1 MVKLSLIVPIYGVE
15 QYIHKF
21 LDSLEKNLQS
31 NIEVLLIDDGTK
43 DTSGIIAD
51 KFASKY
57 PEYCTVI
64 HKENGGLSSAR
75 NTGLKFATG
84 QYILFSD
91 PDDSLAP
98 DYVST
103 VLNAIDKFDA
113 PDIILFDYY
122 SGTYEKGFKVNT
134 VPTFKEGVISKESF
148 IRELSIDK
156 YVKSFLV
163 CKAIKKSLYDGL
175 TFNTTTKFA
184 EDYELLTDLAI
195 KVETIAYVPKPLYYY
210 IKRTTG
216 LTYNQSV
223 KDAIRF
229 YDLVIDRYTKHSK
242 LYSNISSAR
251 IIKAAHIVIQK
262 AYLKKDDDIDLNIF
276 ENHIKNNIATIIFS
290 NEFTLNEKK
299 QCLLVYL
306 GLAKLYYNSK
316 SKHAY

>member
-21 LDSLEKNLQS
+21 LESLEKNLQS

-43 DTSGIIAD
+43 DNSGIIAD
-51 KFASKY
+51 EFALKHQDSVK
-57 PEYCTVI
+57 VI
-64 HKENGGLSSAR
+64 HKDNGGVSSAR
-75 NTGLKFATG
+75 NVGLSLAKG

-91 PDDSLAP
+91 PDDCLSP
-98 DYVST
+98 DYIST
-103 VLNAIDKFDA
+103 VLNAIDKSDA

-122 SGTYEKGFKVNT
+122 SGTFEKGFKVNT
-134 VPTFKEGVISKESF
+134 VPTFKAGIVTKETF
-148 IRELSIDK
+148 IKELSIDR

-163 CKAIKKSLYDGL
+163 CKAIKKSLCANL
-175 TFNTTTKFA
+175 TFNTTTNFA
-184 EDYELLTDLAI
+184 EDYEWLTDLAT
-195 KVETIAYVPKPLYYY
+195 KVETIAYIPKPLYYY

-216 LTYNQSV
+216 LTYTQSV

-229 YDLVIDRYTKHSK
+229 YDLVLDRYTKHSK
-242 LYSNISSAR
+242 LYGNISTAR

-262 AYLKKDDDIDLNIF
+262 AYLKNDSDTDLTIY
-276 ENHIKNNIATIIFS
+276 EEQIKNNIATIIFS

-306 GLAKLYYNSK
+306 GLAKLYYFF
-316 SKHAY
+316 KHYKL

>member
-21 LDSLEKNLQS
+21 LESLEKNLQS

-43 DTSGIIAD
+43 DNSGIIAD
-51 KFASKY
+51 EFAQKH
-57 PEYCTVI
+57 PEFCKVI

-75 NTGLKFATG
+75 NTGIKFATG
-84 QYILFSD
+84 QYVLFSD
-91 PDDSLAP
+91 PDDYLSP

-103 VLNAIDKFDA
+103 VLNVIDKFDS
-113 PDIILFDYY
+113 PDIVLFDYY
-122 SGTYEKGFKVNT
+122 YGTFEKGFKANT
-134 VPTFKEGVISKESF
+134 VPTFKEGAISKEAF
-148 IRELSIDK
+148 IKELSIDK

-195 KVETIAYVPKPLYYY
+195 KVETIAYIPKPLYYY

-229 YDLVIDRYTKHSK
+229 YDLVKDRYTKHSR
-242 LYSNISSAR
+242 LYGNISSAR

-262 AYLKKDDDIDLNIF
+262 AYLKNDNDINLTIF

-316 SKHAY
+316 SKHVH

>member
-21 LDSLEKNLQS
+21 LESLEKNLQS

-43 DTSGIIAD
+43 DNSGIIAD
-51 KFASKY
+51 EFASKS
-57 PEYCTVI
+57 PEYCKVI

-75 NTGLKFATG
+75 NTGIKFAIG
-84 QYILFSD
+84 QYVLFSD
-91 PDDSLAP
+91 PDDCLSP
-98 DYVST
+98 DYIST

-122 SGTYEKGFKVNT
+122 SGTFEKGFKVNT
-134 VPTFKEGVISKESF
+134 VPAFKEGIVTNEAF

-163 CKAIKKSLYDGL
+163 CKAIKRSLYDGL

-184 EDYELLTDLAI
+184 EDYEFLTDLAI
-195 KVETIAYVPKPLYYY
+195 KVETVAYIPKPLYYY

-229 YDLVIDRYTKHSK
+229 YDLVLDRYTKHSK
-242 LYSNISSAR
+242 LYGNISSAR

-262 AYLKKDDDIDLNIF
+262 AYLKNDKDICLKKYKKQINDNISK
-276 ENHIKNNIATIIFS
+276 ILFS

-316 SKHAY
+316 RKHIH